1 MTFVKAFIR
10 NKLLAAFLCIG
21 GLLVLPATGLGQFY
35 NGSQMS
41 FGKNRVQYNDFLWTY
56 FKFTD
61 FDVYFYLNG
70 KELATHT
77 SQYALSVIPDI
88 ERRLQSTL
96 SEKIDFVIFNNFSD
110 LKQSNIG
117 LISDQQYN
125 TGGVTQIIGRKVFIY
140 FDGDY
145 THFDRQIRCGIAK
158 LLVDQTIYGG
168 SIGTQIKNAT
178 LINLPDWYV
187 NGLISYLGE
196 EWSTETDNIVRDGIL
211 TGRYNKFNH
220 LTGDDALYA
229 GHSIWEFI
237 AKRYGERN
245 IQDIIYM
252 ARVSRSVENG
262 FLYVLGISFK
272 NLVKEWQKYYLDRYQ
287 PFDQQEHSELT
298 NEIRTRKKPG
308 LVLGQLKINPD
319 GESIAY
325 TTNEEGK
332 YRVYIKGLSEKKARK
347 IFKRGHELD
356 EKTDY
361 SYPLIAWHPGGKILA
376 MIIEAKGFKFLYF
389 YSTETHIFQKQF
401 LYNFD
406 KILDFS
412 YAPDG
417 RSFVFSAVQK
427 GQSDIFIYTI
437 ASNSF
442 EQLTRDKYN
451 DLYPRFMEAG
461 KKIIFSSNRP
471 SDTISLKDSRKPL
484 PAGMKANDLFMYD
497 FSTRSKTLHR
507 LTNSPETN
515 EVQPMAWRPGYFSFL
530 SDSNGIYNRYVAKFD
545 SAITYVDTATH
556 YRYFTTTSAITNFP
570 RNIIQHDANGLAA
583 KSGEIIF
590 RNNSYHLYL
599 KDITEKGDEPRVTL
613 SNTQYIEDESK
624 VRTVERQIKKNAPK
638 VPVVPVKKKKLVNV
652 YENEVGSPEPDTG
665 RIDIN
670 NYQISKQAFYRLNIP
685 GDSAKQGGL
694 VVLANPLEQGEFKV
708 PQQRNYNV
716 EYTIN
721 QLVSQLDFNF
731 LNASYQPYT
740 GGNTPIYLY
749 PGINALLKVGGVDL
763 LEDYRIT
770 GGIRLDMNFENNEYL
785 LSFAN
790 LKQRIDKEIIFHRQS
805 IEDVG
810 DFSIIRHRIHELY
823 YILKYPFSE
832 ILAIKGSALV
842 RYDKAVYRSTDPYNL
857 LQPNIIQTWGGLKG
871 ELIYD
876 NTRNLGL
883 NLYSG
888 LRYKVFAEYYQ
899 LLGKD
904 NNKKLAVV
912 GLDFRHYLRI
922 HRTFIWANRFAASSS
937 FGNSKLIYYM
947 GGVDNWLNPNFN
959 QENSVASGNDYAYQA
974 LATNMRGFKQN
985 IRNGN
990 NFAVINSE
998 LRFPVFHYLLNRP
1011 IKSDFINNF
1020 QIVGFADAGAA
1031 WTGTNPFSEA
1041 NTHFIRTIYQKPLYV
1056 TVLVQKNPIVA
1067 GYGLGLRSR
1076 LFGYFLRTDWAWG
1089 VEDGQIQPYIFYFS
1103 LSLDF

>member
-1 MTFVKAFIR
+1 
-10 NKLLAAFLCIG
+10 
-21 GLLVLPATGLGQFY
+21 
-35 NGSQMS
+35 
-41 FGKNRVQYNDFLWTY
+41 
-56 FKFTD
+56 
-61 FDVYFYLNG
+61 
-70 KELATHT
+70 
-77 SQYALSVIPDI
+77 
-88 ERRLQSTL
+88 
-96 SEKIDFVIFNNFSD
+96 
-110 LKQSNIG
+110 
-117 LISDQQYN
+117 
-125 TGGVTQIIGRKVFIY
+125 
-140 FDGDY
+140 
-145 THFDRQIRCGIAK
+145 

-178 LINLPDWYV
+178 LLNLPDWYV
-187 NGLISYLGE
+187 NGLVSYLGE

-245 IQDIIYM
+245 IPDIIYM

-287 PFDQQEHSELT
+287 PFDQMEHSELV
-298 NEIRTRKKPG
+298 NEIKTRKKPG

-319 GESIAY
+319 GGSIAY
-325 TTNEEGK
+325 TTNEQGK
-332 YRVYIKGLSEKKARK
+332 YRVYIKNTATNKASK

-361 SYPLIAWHPGGKILA
+361 SYPLLAWHPGGKILA

-389 YSTETHIFQKQF
+389 YSTETHKFQKQF

-451 DLYPRFMEAG
+451 DLYPRFIESG
-461 KKIIFSSNRP
+461 RKIIFSSNRP
-471 SDTISLKDSRKPL
+471 ADTISLKDSRKPL
-484 PAGMKANDLFMYD
+484 PEGMKANDLFIYD
-497 FSTRSKTLHR
+497 FSTRSKVLHR
-507 LTNSPETN
+507 ITHTPETN
-515 EVQPMAWRPGYFSFL
+515 EIQAMAYRPGYFTFL
-530 SDSNGIYNRYVAKFD
+530 SDSNGIYNRFIARFD
-545 SAITYVDTATH
+545 STITYVDTATH
-556 YRYFTTTSAITNFP
+556 YRFFTTSEAVSNLP
-570 RNIIQHDANGLAA
+570 RNIIQHDANGPAG

-590 RNNSYHLYL
+590 KNNSYHLYL
-599 KDITEKGDEPRVTL
+599 KDIAEAGIEPVATL
-613 SNTQYIEDESK
+613 SNTQYIEDISQTRIVE
-624 VRTVERQIKKNAPK
+624 TVKKNNSPK
-638 VPVVPVKKKKLVNV
+638 AVALPVKKKKLVNV
-652 YENEVGSPEPDTG
+652 FENEVSKPEPDTG

-670 NYQISKQAFYRLNIP
+670 NYQLSKQAFYRLNIP
-685 GDSAKQGGL
+685 DDSVKQK
-694 VVLANPLEQGEFKV
+694 AAIESAIPEAQEEFKE
-708 PQQRNYNV
+708 PRQRNYDV

-740 GGNTPIYLY
+740 GSNTPIYLY
-749 PGINALLKVGGVDL
+749 PGTSALLKVGGVDL

-770 GGIRLDMNFENNEYL
+770 GGIRLDLNLENNEYL

-790 LKQRIDKEIIFHRQS
+790 LKRRVDKEIIFHRQS
-805 IEDVG
+805 VEDVG
-810 DFSIIRHRIHELY
+810 DFSIIRHRIHEIY

-832 ILAIKGSALV
+832 VLAIKGSALV
-842 RYDKAVYRSTDPYNL
+842 RYDKAIYLSTDPYNL
-857 LQPNIIQTWGGLKG
+857 LQPNKINTWGGLKT

-888 LRYKVFAEYYQ
+888 LRYKFFMEYYQ
-899 LLGKD
+899 LLGGEK
-904 NNKKLAVV
+904 KKLAVV

-922 HRTFIWANRFAASSS
+922 HRTFIWANRFAASTS
-937 FGNSKLIYYM
+937 FGNSKLIYYL
-947 GGVDNWLNPNFN
+947 GGVDNWLNPKFN
-959 QENSVASGNDYAYQA
+959 QENSVASGNDYSYQA
-974 LATNMRGFKQN
+974 LATNMRGFNQN

-990 NFAVINSE
+990 SFGVINSE
-998 LRFPVFHYLLNRP
+998 LRFPVFHYLFNRP

-1020 QIVGFADAGAA
+1020 QVVGFADAGAA
-1031 WTGTNPFSEA
+1031 WTGANPFSEA
-1041 NTHFIRTIYQKPLYV
+1041 NTHFLTTIDQKPLNI
-1056 TVLVQKNPIVA
+1056 TVLVQKNPIVG
-1067 GYGLGLRSR
+1067 GYGVGLRSR
-1076 LFGYFLRTDWAWG
+1076 LFGYFIRTDWAWG
-1089 VEDGQIQPYIFYFS
+1089 VEDGQVQPNIFYFS

>member
-1 MTFVKAFIR
+1 MSLIKSSFW
-10 NKLLAAFLCIG
+10 NKILAVVLCAG
-21 GLLVLPATGLGQFY
+21 GLLSMHGTSYGQFY

-70 KELATHT
+70 KELAAYTA
-77 SQYALSVIPDI
+77 QFAQANIPEI
-88 ERRLQSTL
+88 ENRLQGTL

-145 THFDRQIRCGIAK
+145 SHFDRQIRSGIAK

-187 NGLISYLGE
+187 NGLVSYLGE

-220 LTGDDALYA
+220 LTGEDALYA

-237 AKRYGERN
+237 ANRYGERN
-245 IQDIIYM
+245 IPDIIYM

-272 NLVKEWQKYYLDRYQ
+272 NLVKEWQKYYIDRYQ
-287 PFDQQEHSELT
+287 PFDQQANSELA
-298 NEIRTRKKPG
+298 NEIKTRRKAG

-325 TTNEEGK
+325 TTNEQGK
-332 YRVYIKGLSEKKARK
+332 YRVFIKEAASNKARK

-361 SYPLIAWHPGGKILA
+361 SYPLLAWHPGGKILA

-389 YSTETHIFQKQF
+389 YSTETHKFQKQF

-442 EQLTRDKYN
+442 EQLTRDSYN
-451 DLYPRFMEAG
+451 DLNPRFIESG
-461 KKIIFSSNRP
+461 RKIIFSSNRAI
-471 SDTISLKDSRKPL
+471 DTISLKDRRKPL
-484 PAGMKANDLFMYD
+484 PEGMKTNDLFMYD
-497 FSTRSKTLHR
+497 FNSRSKVLYRVSHT
-507 LTNSPETN
+507 PESN
-515 EVQPMAWRPGYFSFL
+515 EVQPMAYRKGYFTYL
-530 SDSNGIYNRYVAKFD
+530 SDSNGIYNRYVAKLD

-556 YRYFTTTSAITNFP
+556 YRYFTTSKAITNLP
-570 RNIIQHDANGLAA
+570 RNIIQHDANGLAGKA
-583 KSGEIIF
+583 GEIIF
-590 RNNSYHLYL
+590 KDNRYHLFLNDMY
-599 KDITEKGDEPRVTL
+599 EAGYEPQV
-613 SNTQYIEDESK
+613 SIQNTQYIEDKLQTRILEK
-624 VRTVERQIKKNAPK
+624 EKKKIEPK
-638 VPVVPVKKKKLVNV
+638 TLAIPLKKKKLVNV
-652 YENEVGSPEPDTG
+652 YENETDKPEPDTG

-670 NYQISKQAFYRLNIP
+670 NYQFSKQAFYRLNIP
-685 GDSAKQGGL
+685 DDSSKKIALSTSVDAIEKEG
-694 VVLANPLEQGEFKV
+694 FKM

-721 QLVSQLDFNF
+721 QLVSQLDFNY

-770 GGIRLDMNFENNEYL
+770 GGVRLDMNLENNEYL

-790 LKQRIDKEIIFHRQS
+790 LKRRVDKEILFHRQS
-805 IEDVG
+805 VEDVG
-810 DFSIIRHRIHELY
+810 DFSIIRHRIHEMY

-832 ILAIKGSALV
+832 VLALKGSALI
-842 RYDKAVYRSTDPYNL
+842 RYDKAVNLSTDPYNL
-857 LQPNIIQTWGGLKG
+857 LQPNVVTTWGGLKA

-876 NTRNLGL
+876 NTRSLGL

-888 LRYKVFAEYYQ
+888 LRYKLFAEYYQ
-899 LLGKD
+899 LLGGED
-904 NNKKLAVV
+904 KKLAVV
-912 GLDFRHYLRI
+912 GLDFRHYLKI
-922 HRTFIWANRFAASSS
+922 HRTFIWANRFAASTS

-947 GGVDNWLNPNFN
+947 GGVDNWLNPKFN
-959 QENSVASGNDYAYQA
+959 QENSVASGNDYSYQA
-974 LATNMRGFKQN
+974 LATNLRGFKQN

-990 NFAVINSE
+990 SFAVINSE
-998 LRFPVFHYLLNRP
+998 LRFPVFHYLFNRP

-1031 WTGTNPFSEA
+1031 WTGSNPFSES
-1041 NTHFIRTIYQKPLYV
+1041 NTHFLKTIDQKPLYI

-1067 GYGLGLRSR
+1067 GYGGGIRSR
-1076 LFGYFLRTDWAWG
+1076 LFGYFMRADWAWG
-1089 VEDGQIQPYIFYFS
+1089 VEDGQIQPYVFYFS